1 MVGGGG
7 GHVFDPN
14 KRSAMR
20 LPAGLALIALLIAA
34 CSGAGASSPPAST
47 TAPSAAVETTAPAT
61 PGASEVPP
69 DKVTGDLTVLD
80 WAGYDDPLYW
90 QDFKDT
96 YPNVNV
102 GFEFGGS
109 DGDIYSKMKAG
120 DQADV
125 FHPYTGWLQFYADEG
140 LAAEIDTGKL
150 SNWDK
155 VPEAFKKIGQV
166 DGKQY
171 CVPYDWGFSSILYNT
186 EKATPAPESWSALL
200 DPAYTGHISMWDDGP
215 SAVTVSSYIHGWD
228 ETQITADQL
237 ATIKQE
243 WTDQAKLNKAYWVG
257 EPDLV
262 SMFQS
267 GDATVAYAWQG
278 AYATLLAAGVPVAY
292 ADPKE
297 GRNSWVG
304 MYCIRKDSP
313 NQELALKFLDEKLGE
328 KAGTNLVNNFY
339 YGSANQDVMKSITD
353 PTLRSAFSLDDPS
366 ILDKTNFTPNLTAD
380 QRNAWT
386 AMWNEVKA
394 SQ

>member
-1 MVGGGG
+1 
-7 GHVFDPN
+7 
-14 KRSAMR
+14 
-20 LPAGLALIALLIAA
+20 
-34 CSGAGASSPPAST
+34 
-47 TAPSAAVETTAPAT
+47 
-61 PGASEVPP
+61 
-69 DKVTGDLTVLD
+69 
-80 WAGYDDPLYW
+80 
-90 QDFKDT
+90 
-96 YPNVNV
+96 
-102 GFEFGGS
+102 
-109 DGDIYSKMKAG
+109 
-120 DQADV
+120 
-125 FHPYTGWLQFYADEG
+125 
-140 LAAEIDTGKL
+140 
-150 SNWDK
+150 
-155 VPEAFKKIGQV
+155 
-166 DGKQY
+166 
-171 CVPYDWGFSSILYNT
+171 
-186 EKATPAPESWSALL
+186 
-200 DPAYTGHISMWDDGP
+200 MWDDGP

-262 SMFQS
+262 SLFQS

-339 YGSANQDVMKSITD
+339 YGSANQDVMKNITD